1 MSLDPFVLDILVD
14 PVDHEPLY
22 YTPSAARLVN
32 PRRRVAYEVRGGI
45 AVLLADEAT
54 ALDEGEVAALLADP
68 EGRWTGVGA

>member
-22 YTPSAARLVN
+22 YTPSAGRLVN
-32 PRRRVAYEVRGGI
+32 PRRLVAYEVRGGI
-45 AVLLADEAT
+45 AVLLPEEAAT
-54 ALDEGEVAALLADP
+54 LDEGEAATLVADP